1 MRSFSQSSG
10 GNSRISSCYRRTE
23 LDIVIK
29 NLQKTLRAYNEY
41 NMNQQGYYS
50 QQQEYFVTTF
60 QQENSIILNMII
72 EQLIF

>member
-1 MRSFSQSSG
+1 MRSFSQSSV
-10 GNSRISSCYRRTE
+10 GNSRISSCRTE